1 MSDFYD
7 LSAKMKEL
15 FPSNPAADLAALQEM
30 AGAPVKDDIAVD
42 HINESTSVKKGSL
55 PIDLDLQSFAKL
67 AGLNE
72 TQKTGPAGQLKAKDA
87 ISKQPAM
94 TTNNPTRDKLVGD
107 SIENEDDAFTKAI
120 DNSIGQG
127 TIAKK
132 IGFSP
137 TGELYKAIYRAIKAV
152 MPEADEAEVKK
163 AANAAADSM
172 QESMGEDL
180 RMNKRG
186 KIEYDVDYSD
196 LPNELE
202 DDFSMAKLKKEFERA
217 VKNKTDA
224 KEGKSPHPK
233 GSKKYKAHMAAMH
246 ANETTKNSIK
256 EELLAKLKA
265 RK

>member
-7 LSAKMKEL
+7 ISAKMKKL

-42 HINESTSVKKGSL
+42 HINESSSVKKGSL

-67 AGLNE
+67 AGITE

-87 ISKQPAM
+87 IANQPAM
-94 TTNNPTRDKLVGD
+94 TTNNPTQDKLVG
-107 SIENEDDAFTKAI
+107 EEDDAFTTAT
-120 DNSIGQG
+120 DNSFGQG

-132 IGFSP
+132 VGFSP
-137 TGELYKAIYRAIKAV
+137 RGELTKLIYRAIKAV
-152 MPEADEAEVKK
+152 MPQADEAEIKK

-246 ANETTKNSIK
+246 ANETTKDSIK

>member
-107 SIENEDDAFTKAI
+107 SIENEDEFIKSI
-120 DNSIGQG
+120 DNTYGKG
-127 TIAKK
+127 PVARGL
-132 IGFSP
+132 GFSP

-172 QESMGEDL
+172 QES
-180 RMNKRG
+180 
-186 KIEYDVDYSD
+186 I
-196 LPNELE
+196 
-202 DDFSMAKLKKEFERA
+202 
-217 VKNKTDA
+217 A

>member
-7 LSAKMKEL
+7 ISAKMKEL

-42 HINESTSVKKGSL
+42 HINESASVKKGSL

-67 AGLNE
+67 AGITE

-107 SIENEDDAFTKAI
+107 SIENEDEFTTAV
-120 DNSIGQG
+120 DDTFGQG

-137 TGELYKAIYRAIKAV
+137 RGELTKLIYRAIKAV
-152 MPEADEAEVKK
+152 MPEAGEQDIKK
-163 AANAAADSM
+163 AAQAAASSM
-172 QESMGEDL
+172 EQS
-180 RMNKRG
+180 
-186 KIEYDVDYSD
+186 VQ
-196 LPNELE
+196 
-202 DDFSMAKLKKEFERA
+202 
-217 VKNKTDA
+217 
-224 KEGKSPHPK
+224 EGKSPHAK

-246 ANETTKNSIK
+246 ANETTKDSIK
-256 EELLAKLKA
+256 EQLLAKLKA

>member
-7 LSAKMKEL
+7 ISAKMKEL

-42 HINESTSVKKGSL
+42 HINESASVKKGSL

-67 AGLNE
+67 AGITE

-107 SIENEDDAFTKAI
+107 SIENEDEFTTAV
-120 DNSIGQG
+120 DDTFGQG

-137 TGELYKAIYRAIKAV
+137 RGELTKLIYRAIKAV
-152 MPEADEAEVKK
+152 MPEAEEQDIKK
-163 AANAAADSM
+163 AAQAAASSM
-172 QESMGEDL
+172 EQS
-180 RMNKRG
+180 
-186 KIEYDVDYSD
+186 VQ
-196 LPNELE
+196 
-202 DDFSMAKLKKEFERA
+202 
-217 VKNKTDA
+217 
-224 KEGKSPHPK
+224 EGKSPHPK

-246 ANETTKNSIK
+246 ANETTKDSIK

>member
-7 LSAKMKEL
+7 ISAKMKEL

-42 HINESTSVKKGSL
+42 HINESASVKKGSL

-67 AGLNE
+67 AGITE

-107 SIENEDDAFTKAI
+107 SIENEDEFTTAV
-120 DNSIGQG
+120 DDTFGQG

-137 TGELYKAIYRAIKAV
+137 RGELTKLIYRAIKAV
-152 MPEADEAEVKK
+152 MPEAEEQDIKK
-163 AANAAADSM
+163 AAQAAASSM
-172 QESMGEDL
+172 EQS
-180 RMNKRG
+180 
-186 KIEYDVDYSD
+186 VQ
-196 LPNELE
+196 
-202 DDFSMAKLKKEFERA
+202 
-217 VKNKTDA
+217 
-224 KEGKSPHPK
+224 EGKSPHAK

-246 ANETTKNSIK
+246 ANETTKDSIK
-256 EELLAKLKA
+256 EQLLAKLKA